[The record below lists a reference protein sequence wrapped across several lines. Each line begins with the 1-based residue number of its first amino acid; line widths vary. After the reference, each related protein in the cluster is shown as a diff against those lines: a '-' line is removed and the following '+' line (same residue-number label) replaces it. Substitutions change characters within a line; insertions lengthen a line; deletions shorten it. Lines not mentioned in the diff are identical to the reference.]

1 MDARKR
7 SSRIKKRGGENG
19 WGGGWGGG
27 RYLKV
32 QEVPKGPQGT

>member
-19 WGGGWGGG
+19 WRWGGG
-27 RYLKV
+27 EGFLTNRFVRKI
-32 QEVPKGPQGT
+32 

>member
-19 WGGGWGGG
+19 WRGWVGG